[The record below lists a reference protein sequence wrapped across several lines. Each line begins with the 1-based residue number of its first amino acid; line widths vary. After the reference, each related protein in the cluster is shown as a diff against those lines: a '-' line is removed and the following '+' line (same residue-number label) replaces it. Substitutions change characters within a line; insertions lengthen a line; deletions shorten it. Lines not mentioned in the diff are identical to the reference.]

1 MGSWRGINSSFNMAV
16 GKQTHSVVLNV
27 GAKFHLHGLELNP
40 TCGAEESQTHTHK
53 HTHVSLHWDGFLS
66 GITICAFVKIQ
77 DTSSFFFFR
86 SAPHSTKIC
95 EAEM

>member
-1 MGSWRGINSSFNMAV
+1 MGNLRGINSSFNMAV

-40 TCGAEESQTHTHK
+40 TCRAQESQTHTHT
-53 HTHVSLHWDGFLS
+53 HTPLHWDGFLS
-66 GITICAFVKIQ
+66 GIYICACVKIQ
-77 DTSSFFFFR
+77 DTSSILFFW
-86 SAPHSTKIC
+86 SVPHSTKTC